1 VVGALDYIVVVAY
14 FAVMLG
20 AAWWGY
26 RRARTADDYLVAG
39 RRLGYP
45 MFIGT
50 LSAVVLGGASTIGTV
65 SLGYEHGLSGA
76 ALVFMIGLGLIGLGV
91 LLSRRLAVAGVYT
104 VPELMAKRYGIS
116 ARLVSAAIMAAYAL
130 MIAVTSTIASGTV
143 FNDLLGV
150 STTAAIVIAGGVVV
164 LYCVTGGMWSLTLTD
179 IVQFA
184 IMTLGIFALLLPFA
198 VSEAGGFGAMGDKL
212 PASYFEP
219 TSIGAS
225 TIFTYFLLF
234 FFGLMIGQDIWQ
246 RIFTGRDE
254 KVIRR
259 GTIFAGAYCVV
270 YGIAGALIG
279 AAAKVVLPNLGN
291 PDEAFSAIV
300 EAVLPAGITGL
311 VLAAALAAIMSTASA
326 ALLAS
331 STILE
336 RPAGA
341 RPPGREPCARDARRD
356 ARRRRR
362 RSRRFACPQRRRWRA
377 DRRLRSAHRRA
388 VRADRARAPVEP
400 RHRPRGRR
408 VDRRLVGRHRGADDH
423 QRSVLE
429 RPDHLRAALE
439 PRRVRRREPRGRA
452 GAQAG
457 ARRSAGHGMIRTVHH
472 RPPEAS
478 AGPRFTGP
486 RTFMRLPHVQTTEDV
501 DLAIVGVPTDDAV
514 SFKSGARFGPEAVRS
529 ASVLLRPYNPHLA
542 VDVVERLSMV
552 DYGDA
557 PTVPGYHEETLARIE
572 RHLTPLHEAG
582 VTPLCVGGDHSIV
595 LAELRAAART
605 HGPLAVVHLDA
616 HADVWDEYYGARYFH
631 GTVFKRAVEEG
642 LVDPHRSVQAG
653 MRGTLYGESD
663 ERAPGELGYDAI
675 TWAELERLTPEQ
687 YSDRVRARVG
697 DMPAFLSFDIDFVD
711 PAFAPGTGT
720 PEVGGP
726 TSSQALAY
734 LRSLTGIEFR
744 GFDCVEVSPPY
755 DPSGITAWLAASAC
769 HEMIS
774 LAALRGGT

>member
-1 VVGALDYIVVVAY
+1 MHLGRGDGDVVGALDYIVVVAY

-26 RRARTADDYLVAG
+26 RRARTADEYLVAG

-116 ARLVSAAIMAAYAL
+116 ARVVSAAIMAAYAL

-219 TSIGAS
+219 TSIGAG

-259 GTIFAGAYCVV
+259 GTIFAGAYCMV

-300 EAVLPAGITGL
+300 EAVLPAGVTGL

-331 STILE
+331 STILANDLLALV
-336 RPAGA
+336 RPVAN
-341 RPPGREPCARDARRD
+341 
-356 ARRRRR
+356 
-362 RSRRFACPQRRRWRA
+362 
-377 DRRLRSAHRRA
+377 
-388 VRADRARAPVEP
+388 
-400 RHRPRGRR
+400 R
-408 VDRRLVGRHRGADDH
+408 VLATRVVTLLVGIA
-423 QRSVLE
+423 V
-429 RPDHLRAALE
+429 
-439 PRRVRRREPRGRA
+439 V
-452 GAQAG
+452 
-457 ARRSAGHGMIRTVHH
+457 
-472 RPPEAS
+472 
-478 AGPRFTGP
+478 
-486 RTFMRLPHVQTTEDV
+486 
-501 DLAIVGVPTDDAV
+501 AV
-514 SFKSGARFGPEAVRS
+514 S
-529 ASVLLRPYNPHLA
+529 
-542 VDVVERLSMV
+542 
-552 DYGDA
+552 
-557 PTVPGYHEETLARIE
+557 
-572 RHLTPLHEAG
+572 
-582 VTPLCVGGDHSIV
+582 
-595 LAELRAAART
+595 
-605 HGPLAVVHLDA
+605 
-616 HADVWDEYYGARYFH
+616 
-631 GTVFKRAVEEG
+631 
-642 LVDPHRSVQAG
+642 
-653 MRGTLYGESD
+653 
-663 ERAPGELGYDAI
+663 
-675 TWAELERLTPEQ
+675 
-687 YSDRVRARVG
+687 
-697 DMPAFLSFDIDFVD
+697 
-711 PAFAPGTGT
+711 
-720 PEVGGP
+720 
-726 TSSQALAY
+726 
-734 LRSLTGIEFR
+734 
-744 GFDCVEVSPPY
+744 
-755 DPSGITAWLAASAC
+755 
-769 HEMIS
+769 
-774 LAALRGGT
+774 